1 MGLTILEVCAL
12 HKLIDVKK
20 PPSDIICQTK
30 YLQHGRRNHLG
41 RLGLFLKVSFIGS
54 LFHNQRIAGFVP
66 FSPKRIIQ

>member
-30 YLQHGRRNHLG
+30 YVLTAWAAEPPGTIRT
-41 RLGLFLKVSFIGS
+41 FFES
-54 LFHNQRIAGFVP
+54 
-66 FSPKRIIQ
+66 